1 MEKVQPAVKL
11 EEKNHDAA
19 VNLERELQK
28 EKAALTGG
36 AQQLQSAPPLS
47 NAQTDKPSTFEKIDK
62 LKEHLKKLVPHNNG
76 EPTTFNAPFS
86 RFSCGK
92 ALSCSF
98 C

>member
-62 LKEHLKKLVPHNNG
+62 LKEHLKKLVPHNTG
-76 EPTTFNAPFS
+76 EPTTFNSPFF
-86 RFSCGK
+86 RFSCGE
-92 ALSCSF
+92 ARSCSF